1 MPMFKKIRAEFQRL
15 KKQGHNS
22 YVRKDKIRM
31 TMFDKEGAEFQ
42 SKEGKDQTSNIY
54 RTTGTISM

>member
-1 MPMFKKIRAEFQRL
+1 
-15 KKQGHNS
+15 
-22 YVRKDKIRM
+22 M